1 MNLRKPTGSGP
12 PGPEEEALLMEAKM
26 DIVPVKS
33 RDLALI
39 GYDSTTSTLEVVFRA
54 GGVYRYQGVPENVYH
69 GLMAA
74 PSHGIFF
81 QKYIKVQYPFVKV
94 S

>member
-1 MNLRKPTGSGP
+1 
-12 PGPEEEALLMEAKM
+12 MEAALGVK
-26 DIVPVKS
+26 PVKS

-39 GYDSTTSTLEVVFRA
+39 GYDHATSTLEVVFRA
-54 GGVYRYQGVPENVYH
+54 GGVYRYRQVPESVYH

-74 PSHGIFF
+74 PSHGTFF
-81 QKYIKVQYPFVKV
+81 QKHIKTQYTFTKV

>member
-1 MNLRKPTGSGP
+1 MATEVDVKP
-12 PGPEEEALLMEAKM
+12 
-26 DIVPVKS
+26 VRS

-39 GYDSTTSTLEVVFRA
+39 GYDAATTILEVVFRA
-54 GGVYRYQGVPENVYH
+54 GGVYRYQGVPESVYH

-74 PSHGIFF
+74 PSHGTFF
-81 QKYIKVQYPFVKV
+81 QKYVKVQYPFVKV

>member
-1 MNLRKPTGSGP
+1 MVK
-12 PGPEEEALLMEAKM
+12 EM
-26 DIVPVKS
+26 DIKPVQS

-39 GYDSTTSTLEVVFRA
+39 GYDNMTSILEIVFRA
-54 GGVYRYQGVPENVYH
+54 GGVYRYQGVPECVYH
-69 GLMAA
+69 GLMTA

-81 QKYIKVQYPFVKV
+81 QRHIKTQYAFVKV

>member
-1 MNLRKPTGSGP
+1 MVMEMDVKP
-12 PGPEEEALLMEAKM
+12 
-26 DIVPVKS
+26 VRS

-39 GYDSTTSTLEVVFRA
+39 GYDHATSVLEIVFRA
-54 GGVYRYQGVPENVYH
+54 GGVYRYQGVPESVYH

-74 PSHGIFF
+74 PSHGTYF
-81 QKYIKVQYPFVKV
+81 QKNIKVQYSFVKV

>member
-1 MNLRKPTGSGP
+1 MATEMNIKSVR
-12 PGPEEEALLMEAKM
+12 
-26 DIVPVKS
+26 S

-39 GYDSTTSTLEVVFRA
+39 GYDIATSILEVVFRA
-54 GGVYRYQGVPENVYH
+54 GGVYRYQGVPESVYH

-74 PSHGIFF
+74 PSHGAFF
-81 QKYIKVQYPFVKV
+81 QKHIKVQYSFVKV

>member
-1 MNLRKPTGSGP
+1 MVID
-12 PGPEEEALLMEAKM
+12 M
-26 DIVPVKS
+26 DVKPVKS

-39 GYDSTTSTLEVVFRA
+39 GYDHSTLTLEIVFRA
-54 GGVYRYQGVPENVYH
+54 GGVYRYQEVPEHVYH
-69 GLMAA
+69 ALMAA

-81 QKYIKVQYPFVKV
+81 QKNIKDKYAYTKA

>member
-1 MNLRKPTGSGP
+1 MVTEIDIKP
-12 PGPEEEALLMEAKM
+12 
-26 DIVPVKS
+26 VRS

-39 GYDSTTSTLEVVFRA
+39 GYDNVTSILEVVFRA
-54 GGVYRYQGVPENVYH
+54 GGVYRYQGVPESVYH

-81 QKYIKVQYPFVKV
+81 QRHIKTQYSFAKV

>member
-1 MNLRKPTGSGP
+1 MTTEMDVKP
-12 PGPEEEALLMEAKM
+12 
-26 DIVPVKS
+26 VRS

-39 GYDSTTSTLEVVFRA
+39 GYDAATSILEVVFRA
-54 GGVYRYQGVPENVYH
+54 GGVYRYQGVPESIYQ

-74 PSHGIFF
+74 PSHGTFF
-81 QKYIKVQYPFVKV
+81 QKHVKVRYPYVKV

>member
-1 MNLRKPTGSGP
+1 MVKD
-12 PGPEEEALLMEAKM
+12 M
-26 DIVPVKS
+26 DIKPVRS
-33 RDLALI
+33 HDLALI
-39 GYDSTTSTLEVVFRA
+39 GYDNVTSILEVVFRA
-54 GGVYRYQGVPENVYH
+54 GGVYRYQGVPESVYH

-81 QKYIKVQYPFVKV
+81 QRHIKAQYSFVKV

>member
-1 MNLRKPTGSGP
+1 MTTEMDVKP
-12 PGPEEEALLMEAKM
+12 
-26 DIVPVKS
+26 VRS

-39 GYDSTTSTLEVVFRA
+39 GYDAATAILEVVFRA
-54 GGVYRYQGVPENVYH
+54 GGVYRYQGVPESVYH
-69 GLMAA
+69 GLMTA

-81 QKYIKVQYPFVKV
+81 QRHIKAQYSFVKV

>member
-1 MNLRKPTGSGP
+1 MVK
-12 PGPEEEALLMEAKM
+12 EM
-26 DIVPVKS
+26 DIKSVQS

-39 GYDSTTSTLEVVFRA
+39 GYDNMTSILEIVFRA
-54 GGVYRYQGVPENVYH
+54 GGVYRYQGVPESVYH
-69 GLMAA
+69 GLMTA

-81 QKYIKVQYPFVKV
+81 QRHIKTQYAFVKV

>member
-1 MNLRKPTGSGP
+1 MAAEMNVESVR
-12 PGPEEEALLMEAKM
+12 
-26 DIVPVKS
+26 S

-39 GYDSTTSTLEVVFRA
+39 GYDAATAILEVVFRA
-54 GGVYRYQGVPENVYH
+54 GGVYRYQGVPENIYQ

-74 PSHGIFF
+74 SSHGTFF
-81 QKYIKVQYPFVKV
+81 QKYVKVQYPYVKV